1 MIALRHVLN
10 VKSNREM
17 PALALKSIKY
27 KEAVMKKLSTAVI
40 LGLWLLISLGC
51 SSTPPGTISV
61 ADLQK
66 TAAERIG
73 QEVVVVGMADTRT
86 PLSSFRM
93 FRLYNGNQYI
103 WVARPESTEE
113 PPQGIKVRV
122 FGTLQ
127 EKEFTVIGKAFYIQA
142 TKVAM
147 E

>member
-1 MIALRHVLN
+1 
-10 VKSNREM
+10 
-17 PALALKSIKY
+17 
-27 KEAVMKKLSTAVI
+27 
-40 LGLWLLISLGC
+40 
-51 SSTPPGTISV
+51 
-61 ADLQK
+61 
-66 TAAERIG
+66 
-73 QEVVVVGMADTRT
+73 VVVVGMADTRT